1 MRLAGAALYFLLA
14 TSIPGVLGASSPP
27 SKKIASGS
35 GIHGTD
41 RLSII
46 PSLSSGQ
53 SSSSTPQSG
62 IIDTLLSEHGA
73 SSCKEFVENVFSKSE
88 EKSGDNYIPPPN
100 DVTIPIP
107 IRGKDEAL
115 DKFKSMLPVTKK
127 FLNRNGRG
135 PRDNNEMEKDNWDTL
150 SVLGYSLVERLY
162 PLVKSKC
169 DTNGKFQC
177 RTIDQLKVGE
187 DLRGTYRLYDSE
199 NNIVKTGLSNE
210 VMGGIIKRTFE
221 QLVGKE
227 LDDDEEADEE
237 DKKGITVAQAKNIL
251 VKNHKEDVAFYF
263 TVDEQMEMVKEDKVI
278 MEIVEAIAML
288 APAFAGWDESLS
300 EKRNQEILNFG
311 FEAVCACSF
320 SGSKYHNVM
329 EMFFTLGSTTL
340 REMIKLPSTEMNQ
353 LVVELLRSRRLTPEQ
368 IKCIFT
374 WQHAT
379 NAVRRKGVELRA
391 DTDNS
396 SNIKT
401 GDGVSDMIRD
411 FHSDDPASFLQLLEN
426 QIIFG
431 SKSISYEDAYPS
443 QSYAQAVA
451 AADGIV
457 NVLESD
463 RNNKQDEII
472 THVQTLCGLDRY
484 DDPQGSNAYVNAVND
499 ALVKAEREVNSG
511 LLVIEDT
518 MKDVSKFDTIFPAYK
533 KTLRIKNDDGSV
545 AGTIYTDNN
554 DSPLILTLPSLHL
567 MRGAKVTDKQR
578 FVTRQAQLSIMK
590 CLCDA
595 GIVRDTT
602 ALETQQK
609 AAYSQL
615 LWTEGMGNNDAKEV
629 MSNESDINKCDGS
642 SEKGRM
648 VVLGSLCRRNV
659 KEGVDFIGKLMS
671 GKYVFDADSNPS
683 LGKNVTN
690 VSIDN
695 VIVACL
701 VAELRLAN
709 FARMMDIGYGINS
722 DVAGVDFLKEGTS
735 FSNNWLCLKHR
746 IECGN
751 KVQQRWEGAD
761 EENGSDDELPPHNF
775 D

>member
-1 MRLAGAALYFLLA
+1 MRLADAALCLLLA
-14 TSIPGVLGASSPP
+14 TSIPPGVLGSSSPP
-27 SKKIASGS
+27 PKKIASGH
-35 GIHGTD
+35 GIHNID
-41 RLSII
+41 RFSNI
-46 PSLSSGQ
+46 PSLSSGR
-53 SSSSTPQSG
+53 SSSPTPESG
-62 IIDTLLSEHGA
+62 IIGYILNEHNV
-73 SSCKEFVENVFSKSE
+73 STCKEFVENAFSKSE

-115 DKFKSMLPVTKK
+115 DKFKSMLPITKA
-127 FLNRNGRG
+127 FLYRNGRA

-169 DTNGKFQC
+169 DNGKFHC
-177 RTIDQLKVGE
+177 RTIDQLKVGGE
-187 DLRGTYRLYDSE
+187 LRGTYRLYDII

-210 VMGGIIKRTFE
+210 VMGGIIERTLK
-221 QLVGKE
+221 QLTDKE

-237 DKKGITVAQAKNIL
+237 DKKGITVTEAKKIL

-263 TVDEQMEMVKEDKVI
+263 TVDEQMEMVKGDEVI
-278 MEIVEAIAML
+278 MEILNAIGVL

-300 EKRNQEILNFG
+300 EKRNQEILNYG

-320 SGSKYHNVM
+320 SGSKFHNVM

-340 REMIKLPSTEMNQ
+340 REMIELPEKNQ

-374 WQHAT
+374 WGT
-379 NAVRRKGVELRA
+379 STTAVREKGVELRA

-396 SNIKT
+396 SNNKT
-401 GDGVSDMIRD
+401 GHGVSDMIRD
-411 FHSDDPASFLQLLEN
+411 FHPDDPASFLQLLEN
-426 QIIFG
+426 QIIFC
-431 SKSISYEDAYPS
+431 SKSISYENAFPS
-443 QSYAQAVA
+443 QSYAQVVTA
-451 AADGIV
+451 ARDIPS
-457 NVLESD
+457 VLESSSAI
-463 RNNKQDEII
+463 NKQDEII

-484 DDPQGSNAYVNAVND
+484 DDPKGSNAYVTAVND
-499 ALVKAEREVNSG
+499 KLAKVKQEDNSG
-511 LLVIEDT
+511 MLVIENT
-518 MKDVSKFDTIFPAYK
+518 MKKASKFDTIFPAYK
-533 KTLRIKNDDGSV
+533 NTYDIKNADGTV
-545 AGTIYTDNN
+545 AGNILFDNN
-554 DSPLILTLPSLHL
+554 DSSPLILALPSLHL
-567 MRGAKVTDKQR
+567 MRGVKVTDKQR
-578 FVTRQAQLSIMK
+578 FVARQAQLSIMK
-590 CLCDA
+590 CLYDA
-595 GIVRDTT
+595 GIVSDT

-615 LWTEGMGNNDAKEV
+615 LWTEGIGDNDAKEV
-629 MSNESDINKCDGS
+629 MSDKSDINMCDGS

-648 VVLGSLCRRNV
+648 VVLGSLCRITSV

-683 LGKNVTN
+683 LGKNVTEN
-690 VSIDN
+690 SIDN

-701 VAELRLAN
+701 VAEIGLDN

-746 IECGN
+746 LECGN
-751 KVQQRWEGAD
+751 KVQQRWEGAGED
-761 EENGSDDELPPHNF
+761 DGSDDELPPHNF